1 MRTITKDWAS
11 RLRMAGAA
19 CIIAMGSAV
28 TAHAQATIGLYE
40 LARFNLSSTS
50 GTGNSQYVGS
60 NPIAVGWN
68 GSKLYVAGQ
77 NASGATG
84 TTAIVEITNA
94 ATAAAGGGAGFVTP
108 TFSSAFGALSTVNG
122 QGYRGLA
129 MQGNQL
135 AAAWDNATNS
145 PNGIQ
150 MFNATTNTR
159 TWNLTNNGTSTTAN
173 IGTTRG
179 MSGPDFDPG
188 YVVSG
193 TSQGGA
199 GLGWVTQGQ
208 GRRFLND
215 QTSGTAIYTPTA
227 NNPAGAQQ
235 GMIINTVPTSTTW
248 RDFGFDPATGDLYT
262 RMQSGVTRT
271 NRTGVNTDQDP
282 NTSTAG
288 QSALIWTQPTA
299 GNNIATNLGF
309 MNAVVSSTVG
319 AFSNP
324 YSGSLLVFNDRSS
337 TASGQAWTSVI
348 QFTST
353 SGSSITPTWT
363 FLSTPAT
370 GNAAYDFE
378 WDSASQTLA
387 VVDYENRNVS
397 IFSTAVPEPSTTA
410 IAGMCSIGLASLML
424 RGRRRSENNS

>member
-1 MRTITKDWAS
+1 
-11 RLRMAGAA
+11 
-19 CIIAMGSAV
+19 
-28 TAHAQATIGLYE
+28 
-40 LARFNLSSTS
+40 
-50 GTGNSQYVGS
+50 
-60 NPIAVGWN
+60 
-68 GSKLYVAGQ
+68 
-77 NASGATG
+77 
-84 TTAIVEITNA
+84 
-94 ATAAAGGGAGFVTP
+94 
-108 TFSSAFGALSTVNG
+108 
-122 QGYRGLA
+122 

-135 AAAWDNATNS
+135 AAAWDNNSNS

-150 MFNATTNTR
+150 MFNAAANTR

-227 NNPAGAQQ
+227 NNPTGALQ
-235 GMIINTVPTSTTW
+235 GMIINTTPVSSTW

-262 RMQSGVTRT
+262 RNQNGVTRT
-271 NRTGVNTDQDP
+271 NRTGANDNVNP
-282 NTSTAG
+282 ITSG
-288 QSALIWTQPTA
+288 SGSSALIWTQGTA
-299 GNNIATNLGF
+299 GNNIATNLGY
-309 MNAVVSSTVG
+309 MNTVVSSTTG
-319 AFSNP
+319 PFTNA
-324 YSGSLLVFNDRSS
+324 YSGDLLVFNDRSS
-337 TASGQAWTSVI
+337 TNSGQDWTSVI
-348 QFTST
+348 KFTST

-370 GNAAYDFE
+370 GNSAYDFE
-378 WDSASQTLA
+378 WDSTSQTLA
-387 VVDYENRNVS
+387 VVDYANRNVS

-410 IAGMCSIGLASLML
+410 LAGVCTVGLASLML
-424 RGRRRSENNS
+424 RGRRRGGNS